1 MKKLFSVVIPVYG
14 NELNLPIT
22 IPYIME
28 NYQKLFPEY
37 DFELILV
44 NDGSPDNSWQIM
56 QEYQKQYPDI
66 IRIACFV
73 RNYGQGAATFYGLS
87 IARGD
92 VVGVISCDLQ
102 DPFELFVG
110 MLKEYENGNEFV
122 GGQRITRNEKG
133 FSMLCSKITHFL
145 MHDIVSK
152 DYPKGGCDF
161 YIIERRALNRFLSI
175 NPKSCNSIVTV
186 LGLCHGIKFIPY
198 ERKKREV
205 GKSGYS
211 FSKKI
216 YEFISFFVSNTYFPL
231 RLMSV
236 TGFIFAIVAFVYAAV
251 VIIQSLIQTGDVVVP
266 GWTTIVVLLT
276 FFSGLL
282 LASLGIVG
290 EYMWRI
296 YDCVRDKPLYHVLYT
311 PEDIEKNGHILNNY
325 DQKKTFR

>member
-22 IPYIME
+22 VPYIME

-56 QEYQKQYPDI
+56 QEYQKQYPEV
-66 IRIACFV
+66 IRIASFV
-73 RNYGQGAATFYGLS
+73 RNYGQAAATFYGLTLS
-87 IARGD
+87 KGD

-102 DPFELFVG
+102 EPFDLFVK
-110 MLKEYENGNEFV
+110 MLSMQKEGYEFV
-122 GGQRITRNEKG
+122 GGTRAKRAEKG
-133 FSMLCSKITHFL
+133 LSNICSKITHHL
-145 MHDIVSK
+145 MYSIVSK

-161 YIIERRALNRFLSI
+161 YVISRSALDRFLSV
-175 NPKSCNSIVTV
+175 NPKNSNSIITV
-186 LGLCHGIKFIPY
+186 LELCHKIKFIPY
-198 ERKKREV
+198 ERRKREA
-205 GKSGYS
+205 GRSGYS
-211 FSKKI
+211 LSKKV
-216 YEFISFFVSNTYFPL
+216 YAFVSFFVSNTYFPL
-231 RLMSV
+231 RMMSA
-236 TGFIFAIVAFVYAAV
+236 TGFIFSVISFVYAAI
-251 VIIQSLIQTGDVVVP
+251 VIMESLIKTGDVVVP

-282 LASLGIVG
+282 LASLGVVG

-311 PEDIEKNGHILNNY
+311 PEDVEQGKHILI
-325 DQKKTFR
+325 